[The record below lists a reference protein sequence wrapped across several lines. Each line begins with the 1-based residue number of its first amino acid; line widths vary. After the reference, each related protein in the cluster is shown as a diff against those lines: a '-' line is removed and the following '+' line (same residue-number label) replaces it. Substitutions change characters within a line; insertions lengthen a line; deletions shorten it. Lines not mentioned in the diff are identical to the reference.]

1 MMVIWFLIGLL
12 SFLFLLE
19 GTVFQMLVPQ
29 AWGSQ
34 LVWIPQLVVSGIIIL
49 SLYRGRREGLVY
61 GFSFGLL
68 QDLVYGQAIGIY
80 AFSTAA
86 VGYLIGQTSRQFLS
100 GPTVALLAT
109 GVGQLFHLLISYA
122 WFRLFD
128 LTRIG
133 WEEAFLYHI
142 LPSAL
147 LNMVVA
153 FPIYKS
159 IQWIYHRYHP
169 RSVLFD

>member
-1 MMVIWFLIGLL
+1 MVRLFLIGLL

-19 GTVFQMLVPQ
+19 GTVFQILVPQ
-29 AWGSQ
+29 AWGSHI
-34 LVWIPQLVVSGIIIL
+34 VWIPQLVVSGIILL
-49 SLYRGRREGLVY
+49 SLHRDQQAGLLY
-61 GFSFGLL
+61 GFCFGLL
-68 QDLVYGQAIGIY
+68 QDLIYGQVVGIY

-86 VGYLIGQTSRQFLS
+86 VGYIAGQFSRQMMS
-100 GPTVALLAT
+100 GPIVALVAT
-109 GVGQLFHLLISYA
+109 GVGQSFHLLLSYA

-133 WEEAFLYHI
+133 WEEALLYHI
-142 LPSAL
+142 LPSTL

-153 FPIYKS
+153 FPIYKI
-159 IQWIYHRYHP
+159 IQWIYRRYHP